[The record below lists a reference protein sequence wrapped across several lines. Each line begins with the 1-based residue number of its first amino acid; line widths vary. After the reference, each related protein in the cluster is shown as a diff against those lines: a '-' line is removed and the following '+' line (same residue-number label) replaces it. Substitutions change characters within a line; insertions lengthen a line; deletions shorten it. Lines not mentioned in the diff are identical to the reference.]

1 MDLFHM
7 PQYLHGGGA
16 GIEVLG
22 SVELNEFHET
32 FTNLLF
38 NLSH

>member
-1 MDLFHM
+1 MVTTL
-7 PQYLHGGGA
+7 GIGGA
-16 GIEVLG
+16 GIQVFG
-22 SVELNEFHET
+22 SVEPNKFPET